1 MRADGNGSAGPSP
14 VPQSEN
20 APAISDIGTVY
31 PRPVTGSPP
40 PPEADAADAFKDRG
54 SAIEVFIVFLK
65 LGLTSFGGPL
75 AHLGYFHR
83 EFVQRRRWLDDARFA
98 QLLTVCQFLPGP
110 ASSQMGL
117 AIGLFRGGWRGALA
131 AFAAF
136 TLPSALLMLGFAAAA
151 SRLHNGVY
159 PAVIHG
165 LKLVAVA
172 VVAHGLVGMARQLL
186 PDMRHAL
193 ITCLALAVAVLAG
206 NAWGSL
212 IAVGLGGLLGMW
224 LCTRARAPV
233 AAVFPVRYGA
243 RGAAISL
250 ALFAVGLA
258 ASLALPS
265 SPVPTGPRIAGA
277 FYQAG
282 ALVFG
287 GGHVVLPLLQHA
299 VVDSGWVGPD
309 TFLAGYGAAQAM
321 PGPMFSL
328 AAFLGAESSSALP
341 AVVGAGIA
349 LLAIF
354 LPGFLLLLSVLPIWN
369 QLVRRQWAARAV
381 AGAGAAVV
389 GLLAAAFHDPVWTE
403 GVRAPSDLAIAAV
416 GFALLAVARVSA
428 AWVVLWCVAAAL
440 AVQRLM

>member
-1 MRADGNGSAGPSP
+1 M
-14 VPQSEN
+14 
-20 APAISDIGTVY
+20 Y

-40 PPEADAADAFKDRG
+40 LPERDATDALEVRG
-54 SAIEVFIVFLK
+54 SATEVFSVFLW
-65 LGLTSFGGPL
+65 LGLTSFGGPI

-98 QLLTVCQFLPGP
+98 QLMAVCQFLPGP
-110 ASSQMGL
+110 ASSQMGF
-117 AIGLFRGGWRGALA
+117 AIGLFRCGWRGALA
-131 AFAAF
+131 AFVAF
-136 TLPSALLMLGFAAAA
+136 TLPSALLMLGFAVAA
-151 SRLHNGVY
+151 SRLDQGVY
-159 PAVIHG
+159 PAVVHG

-172 VVAHGLVGMARQLL
+172 VVAHGLVGMARQLV

-193 ITCLALAVAVLAG
+193 IACTALAVTLLAG
-206 NAWGSL
+206 NRWASL
-212 IAVGLGGLLGMW
+212 IAVGLGGLLGAG
-224 LCTRARAPV
+224 LCIRVKARV
-233 AAVFPVRYGA
+233 AAVFPVRYGV

-250 ALFAVGLA
+250 ALFVVGLA
-258 ASLALPS
+258 ASLMLPS
-265 SPVPTGPRIAGA
+265 SAAPTAPGVAGA

-299 VVDSGWVGPD
+299 VVDSGWVSPD

-328 AAFLGAESSSALP
+328 AAFLGAETPSGLP
-341 AVVGAGIA
+341 VVAGAAVA

-354 LPGFLLLLSVLPIWN
+354 LPGFLVLLSVLPVWN
-369 QLVRRQWAARAV
+369 RLVRRPWAARMV

-403 GVRAPSDLAIAAV
+403 GVRAPIDLAIAAV
-416 GFALLAVARVSA
+416 GFGLLTVARISTV
-428 AWVVLWCVAAAL
+428 WVVLWCVVAAL
-440 AVQRLM
+440 IVQMLT